1 MRIRLKDA
9 FDLQMGKTPARNTSS
24 YWDGNHK
31 WISIADI
38 GSAGKYI
45 ATTKERITDKA
56 ITESG
61 IRAVP
66 AHTVIMSFKLSIG
79 KTAITS
85 EEMYTNEAIMAFI
98 SNGTYAIDTDYLYH
112 MCCGTAWTEGTNK
125 AVMGLTLNKA
135 TLSEKRISLPEITE
149 QRNIAAK
156 FDALDNVIEKTQS
169 ELSSLDQLV
178 KSRFVEMFGDC
189 KTNPKGWK
197 TVALGEISEV
207 GSSKRVFV
215 GELKDKGIPFYR
227 GTEVGALAEGKPIQP
242 ELFISDDHYNEL
254 IEATGKPEVGDLLMP
269 SICPDGRI
277 WVVDT
282 EEPFYFKDGR
292 VLWVH
297 AIKHSFNPIFLLY
310 TLKDRIMTD
319 YGSIAS
325 GTTFAELK
333 IFALKGCRV
342 FDVPLEE
349 QNRFAEFIS
358 QVDKSKFRIQKSL
371 STSRKLWTMA
381 QIDAIMN
388 MDFSTQRS
396 L

>member
-9 FDLQMGKTPARNTSS
+9 FDLQMGKTPARNTPS
-24 YWDGNHK
+24 YWDGDHK

-85 EEMYTNEAIMAFI
+85 EEMYTNEAIMAFV
-98 SNGTYAIDTDYLYH
+98 SKGTYDIDADYLYH
-112 MCCGTAWTEGTNK
+112 LCCGTEWTEGTNK

-178 KSRFVEMFGDC
+178 KSRFVEMFGLPGTDVH
-189 KTNPKGWK
+189 GWGISS
-197 TVALGEISEV
+197 LGEICEINPKKSQDARLTNGLLVSFVPMPSVSESGDIDATQV
-207 GSSKRVFV
+207 KPYDEVKTGFTYFAENDVLFAKITPCMEN
-215 GELKDKGIPFYR
+215 GKGA
-227 GTEVGALAEGKPIQP
+227 V
-242 ELFISDDHYNEL
+242 
-254 IEATGKPEVGDLLMP
+254 ATGLYNGIGFG
-269 SICPDGRI
+269 S
-277 WVVDT
+277 T
-282 EEPFYFKDGR
+282 EFH
-292 VLWVH
+292 VLRPAKETATPRW
-297 AIKHSFNPIFLLY
+297 IY
-310 TLKDRIMTD
+310 TLTVFPQFRIDAASNMT
-319 YGSIAS
+319 GSAGQRRVPAS
-325 GTTFAELK
+325 FLENY
-333 IFALKGCRV
+333 RV
-342 FDVPLEE
+342 SVPPLEL
-349 QNRFAEFIS
+349 QNRFAAFVTE
-358 QVDKSKFRIQKSL
+358 VDKSKLAVKQSLEKLETLKKSL
-371 STSRKLWTMA
+371 M
-381 QIDAIMN
+381 QQY
-388 MDFSTQRS
+388 FG
-396 L
+396 

>member
-9 FDLQMGKTPARNTSS
+9 FDLQMGKTPARNTPS
-24 YWDGNHK
+24 YWDGDHK

-85 EEMYTNEAIMAFI
+85 EEMYTNEAIMAFV
-98 SNGTYAIDTDYLYH
+98 SKGTYDIDADYLYH
-112 MCCGTAWTEGTNK
+112 LCCGTEWTEGTNK

-178 KSRFVEMFGDC
+178 KSRF
-189 KTNPKGWK
+189 
-197 TVALGEISEV
+197 SEQ
-207 GSSKRVFV
+207 
-215 GELKDKGIPFYR
+215 
-227 GTEVGALAEGKPIQP
+227 TEVAA
-242 ELFISDDHYNEL
+242 
-254 IEATGKPEVGDLLMP
+254 
-269 SICPDGRI
+269 
-277 WVVDT
+277 
-282 EEPFYFKDGR
+282 
-292 VLWVH
+292 
-297 AIKHSFNPIFLLY
+297 
-310 TLKDRIMTD
+310 
-319 YGSIAS
+319 
-325 GTTFAELK
+325 
-333 IFALKGCRV
+333 
-342 FDVPLEE
+342 
-349 QNRFAEFIS
+349 
-358 QVDKSKFRIQKSL
+358 
-371 STSRKLWTMA
+371 
-381 QIDAIMN
+381 
-388 MDFSTQRS
+388 
-396 L
+396 

>member
-9 FDLQMGKTPARNTSS
+9 FDLQMGKTPARNTPS
-24 YWDGNHK
+24 YWDGDHK

-85 EEMYTNEAIMAFI
+85 EEMYTNEAIMAFV
-98 SNGTYAIDTDYLYH
+98 SKGTYDIDADYLYH
-112 MCCGTAWTEGTNK
+112 LCCGTEWTEGTNK

-178 KSRFVEMFGDC
+178 KSRFVEMFGLPGTDVH
-189 KTNPKGWK
+189 GWGISS
-197 TVALGEISEV
+197 LGEICEINPKKSQDARLTNGLLVSFVPMPSVSESGDIDATQV
-207 GSSKRVFV
+207 KPYDEVKTGFTYFAENDVLFAKITPCMEN
-215 GELKDKGIPFYR
+215 GKGAI
-227 GTEVGALAEGKPIQP
+227 
-242 ELFISDDHYNEL
+242 
-254 IEATGKPEVGDLLMP
+254 ATGLYNGIGFG
-269 SICPDGRI
+269 S
-277 WVVDT
+277 T
-282 EEPFYFKDGR
+282 EFH
-292 VLWVH
+292 VLRPAKETATPRW
-297 AIKHSFNPIFLLY
+297 IY
-310 TLKDRIMTD
+310 TLTVFPQFRIDAASNMT
-319 YGSIAS
+319 GSAGQRRVPAS
-325 GTTFAELK
+325 FLENY
-333 IFALKGCRV
+333 RV
-342 FDVPLEE
+342 SVPPLEL
-349 QNRFAEFIS
+349 QNRFAAFVTE
-358 QVDKSKFRIQKSL
+358 VDKSKLAVKQSLEKLETLKKSL
-371 STSRKLWTMA
+371 M
-381 QIDAIMN
+381 QQY
-388 MDFSTQRS
+388 FG
-396 L
+396 

>member
-9 FDLQMGKTPARNTSS
+9 FDLQMGKTPARNTPS
-24 YWDGNHK
+24 YWDGDHK

-85 EEMYTNEAIMAFI
+85 EEMYTNEAIMAFV
-98 SNGTYAIDTDYLYH
+98 SKGTYDIDADYLYH
-112 MCCGTAWTEGTNK
+112 LCCGTAWTEGTNK

-135 TLSEKRISLPEITE
+135 TLSKKRISLPEITE

-178 KSRFVEMFGDC
+178 KSRFVEMFGLPGTDAH
-189 KTNPKGWK
+189 GWGMSS
-197 TVALGEISEV
+197 LGEICEINPKKSQDARLTNGLLVSFVSMPSVSESGDIDTTQV
-207 GSSKRVFV
+207 KPYDEVKTGFTYFAENDVLFAKITPCMEN
-215 GELKDKGIPFYR
+215 GKGA
-227 GTEVGALAEGKPIQP
+227 V
-242 ELFISDDHYNEL
+242 
-254 IEATGKPEVGDLLMP
+254 ATGLYNGIGFG
-269 SICPDGRI
+269 S
-277 WVVDT
+277 T
-282 EEPFYFKDGR
+282 EFH
-292 VLWVH
+292 VLRPAKETATPRW
-297 AIKHSFNPIFLLY
+297 IY
-310 TLKDRIMTD
+310 TLTVFPQFRIDAASNMT
-319 YGSIAS
+319 GSAGQRRVPAS
-325 GTTFAELK
+325 FLENY
-333 IFALKGCRV
+333 RV
-342 FDVPLEE
+342 SVPPLEL
-349 QNRFAEFIS
+349 QNRFAAFVAE
-358 QVDKSKFRIQKSL
+358 VDKSKFRIQKSL

>member
-9 FDLQMGKTPARNTSS
+9 FDLQMGKTPARNTPS
-24 YWDGNHK
+24 YWDGDHK

-112 MCCGTAWTEGTNK
+112 LCCGTAWTEGTNK

-135 TLSEKRISLPEITE
+135 TLSKKRISLPEITE

-178 KSRFVEMFGDC
+178 KSRFVEMFGLPGTDAHGWGMSSLVEIC
-189 KTNPKGWK
+189 EINPKKSQDARLTNGLLVSFVSMPSVSESGDIDTTQVKPYDEVK
-197 TVALGEISEV
+197 TGFTYFAENDVLFAKITPCMENG
-207 GSSKRVFV
+207 
-215 GELKDKGIPFYR
+215 KGA
-227 GTEVGALAEGKPIQP
+227 V
-242 ELFISDDHYNEL
+242 
-254 IEATGKPEVGDLLMP
+254 ATGLYNGIGFG
-269 SICPDGRI
+269 S
-277 WVVDT
+277 T
-282 EEPFYFKDGR
+282 EFH
-292 VLWVH
+292 VLRPAKETATPRW
-297 AIKHSFNPIFLLY
+297 IY
-310 TLKDRIMTD
+310 TLTVFPQFRIDAASNMT
-319 YGSIAS
+319 GSAGQRRVPAS
-325 GTTFAELK
+325 FLENY
-333 IFALKGCRV
+333 RV
-342 FDVPLEE
+342 SVPPLEL
-349 QNRFAEFIS
+349 QNRFAAFVTE
-358 QVDKSKFRIQKSL
+358 VDKSKFRIQKSL

>member
-9 FDLQMGKTPARNTSS
+9 FDLQMGKTPARNTPS
-24 YWDGNHK
+24 YWDGDHK

-85 EEMYTNEAIMAFI
+85 EEMYTNEAIMAFV
-98 SNGTYAIDTDYLYH
+98 SKGTYDIDADYLYH
-112 MCCGTAWTEGTNK
+112 LCCGTEWTEGTNK

-178 KSRFVEMFGDC
+178 KSRFVEMFGLPGTDVH
-189 KTNPKGWK
+189 GWGISS
-197 TVALGEISEV
+197 LGEICEINPKKSQDARLTNGLLVSFVPMPSVSESGDIDATQV
-207 GSSKRVFV
+207 KPYDEVKTGFTYFAENDVLFAKITPCMEN
-215 GELKDKGIPFYR
+215 GKGAI
-227 GTEVGALAEGKPIQP
+227 
-242 ELFISDDHYNEL
+242 
-254 IEATGKPEVGDLLMP
+254 ATGLYNGIGFG
-269 SICPDGRI
+269 S
-277 WVVDT
+277 T
-282 EEPFYFKDGR
+282 EFH
-292 VLWVH
+292 VLRPAKETATPRW
-297 AIKHSFNPIFLLY
+297 IY
-310 TLKDRIMTD
+310 TLTVFPQFRIDAASNMT
-319 YGSIAS
+319 GSAGQRRVPAS
-325 GTTFAELK
+325 FLENY
-333 IFALKGCRV
+333 RV
-342 FDVPLEE
+342 SVPPLEL
-349 QNRFAEFIS
+349 QNRFAAFVTE
-358 QVDKSKFRIQKSL
+358 VDKSKFSIQKSL
-371 STSRKLWTMA
+371 STSRKLWTLA
-381 QIDAIMN
+381 RIDAIMN

>member
-1 MRIRLKDA
+1 MKIRLKDA
-9 FDLQMGKTPARNTSS
+9 FDLQMGKTPARNTPS

-45 ATTKERITDKA
+45 ATTKEKITDKA

-178 KSRFVEMFGDC
+178 KSRFSEQME
-189 KTNPKGWK
+189 
-197 TVALGEISEV
+197 VA
-207 GSSKRVFV
+207 
-215 GELKDKGIPFYR
+215 
-227 GTEVGALAEGKPIQP
+227 A
-242 ELFISDDHYNEL
+242 
-254 IEATGKPEVGDLLMP
+254 
-269 SICPDGRI
+269 
-277 WVVDT
+277 
-282 EEPFYFKDGR
+282 
-292 VLWVH
+292 
-297 AIKHSFNPIFLLY
+297 
-310 TLKDRIMTD
+310 
-319 YGSIAS
+319 
-325 GTTFAELK
+325 
-333 IFALKGCRV
+333 
-342 FDVPLEE
+342 
-349 QNRFAEFIS
+349 
-358 QVDKSKFRIQKSL
+358 
-371 STSRKLWTMA
+371 
-381 QIDAIMN
+381 
-388 MDFSTQRS
+388 
-396 L
+396 

>member
-9 FDLQMGKTPARNTSS
+9 FDLQMGKTPARNTPS

-169 ELSSLDQLV
+169 ELSSLDRLV
-178 KSRFVEMFGDC
+178 KSRFVEMFGDNE
-189 KTNPKGWK
+189 TNPFGWK
-197 TVALGEISEV
+197 QSRVGDCCTLKSGTSLPAEVENEGGPIPYVKVGDMNYPGNERYITTSSRYVSLATAGNGIFEV
-207 GSSKRVFV
+207 GSIIFPKRGGAIGTNKKRMTKLPISADLNIMGVSSK
-215 GELKDKGIPFYR
+215 
-227 GTEVGALAEGKPIQP
+227 GALLP
-242 ELFISDDHYNEL
+242 EY
-254 IEATGKPEVGDLLMP
+254 LL
-269 SICPDGRI
+269 
-277 WVVDT
+277 V
-282 EEPFYFKDGR
+282 YFD
-292 VLWVH
+292 
-297 AIKHSFNPIFLLY
+297 
-310 TLKDRIMTD
+310 MTD
-319 YGSIAS
+319 LGALSDGSSVPQINNKNIAPLRICLPPMELQKE
-325 GTTFAELK
+325 FAA
-333 IFALKGCRV
+333 FV
-342 FDVPLEE
+342 
-349 QNRFAEFIS
+349 AE
-358 QVDKSKFRIQKSL
+358 VDKSKLAIQQSL
-371 STSRKLWTMA
+371 EKLETLKKALM
-381 QIDAIMN
+381 QKY
-388 MDFSTQRS
+388 FG
-396 L
+396 

>member
-9 FDLQMGKTPARNTSS
+9 FDLQMGKTPARNTPS
-24 YWDGNHK
+24 YWDGDHK

-85 EEMYTNEAIMAFI
+85 EEMYTNEAIMAFV
-98 SNGTYAIDTDYLYH
+98 SKGTYDIDADYLYH
-112 MCCGTAWTEGTNK
+112 LCCGTEWTEGTNK

-149 QRNIAAK
+149 KRNIAAK

-178 KSRFVEMFGDC
+178 KSRFVEMFGLPGTDVH
-189 KTNPKGWK
+189 GWGISS
-197 TVALGEISEV
+197 LGEICEINPKKSQDARLTNGLLVSFVPMPSVSESGDIDATQV
-207 GSSKRVFV
+207 KPYDEVKTGFTYFAENDVLFAKITPCMEN
-215 GELKDKGIPFYR
+215 GKGAI
-227 GTEVGALAEGKPIQP
+227 
-242 ELFISDDHYNEL
+242 
-254 IEATGKPEVGDLLMP
+254 ATGLYNGIGFG
-269 SICPDGRI
+269 S
-277 WVVDT
+277 T
-282 EEPFYFKDGR
+282 EFH
-292 VLWVH
+292 VLRPAKETATPRW
-297 AIKHSFNPIFLLY
+297 IY
-310 TLKDRIMTD
+310 TLTVFPQFRIDAASNMT
-319 YGSIAS
+319 GSAGQRRVPAS
-325 GTTFAELK
+325 FLENY
-333 IFALKGCRV
+333 RV
-342 FDVPLEE
+342 SVPPLEL
-349 QNRFAEFIS
+349 QNRFAAFVAE
-358 QVDKSKFRIQKSL
+358 VDKSKFRIQKSL